1 MREWSVGTLEI
12 NSVTAAKIADAL
24 VARLDMREAGSAA
37 QFSTGAVA
45 ARSDKCMC
53 FTSRSNPLT

>member
-12 NSVTAAKIADAL
+12 NSVSAAKIADAL

-53 FTSRSNPLT
+53 FP